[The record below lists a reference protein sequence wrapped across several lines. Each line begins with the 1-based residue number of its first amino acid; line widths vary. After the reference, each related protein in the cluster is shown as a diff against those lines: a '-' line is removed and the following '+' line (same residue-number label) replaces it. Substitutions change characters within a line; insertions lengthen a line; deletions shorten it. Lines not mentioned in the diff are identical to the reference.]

1 MHTVRIANHSFS
13 LPLHLGEVTP
23 DQAKRLGGL
32 LLAKEEEVLPF
43 ILHRLV
49 STKTQNLLRG
59 IDPAQLL
66 KISQLL
72 LWMLEDRKV
81 NGVEEVNP
89 LTTSFRI
96 GLTHYYL
103 PQPSLNDVTVNE
115 WMWVEATMQ
124 QLVDNEKDE
133 DAMAR
138 IIAVICRQLRPRNE
152 RFSEDFDGYP
162 RVHFNPERI
171 PAATETMKKAPGWVS
186 AIVLD
191 YLMRCK
197 SMLSTR
203 YATIF
208 SGEKTGGVNWG
219 WKGSV
224 MAVAETGI
232 FGRETD
238 VLKENIHNLCIFL
251 VKKRSD
257 QKEDERK
264 LEKLKRE
271 KGR

>member
-1 MHTVRIANHSFS
+1 MHTVKIGDHSFR

-43 ILHRLV
+43 MLQRLV
-49 STKTQNLLRG
+49 SPITQKKLRG

-72 LWMLEDRKV
+72 RWMLEDRKV

-89 LTTSFRI
+89 LATSFRI
-96 GLTHYYL
+96 GLTHYHL

-138 IIAVICRQLRPRNE
+138 IIAVICRPLRSRDE

-271 KGR
+271 KR